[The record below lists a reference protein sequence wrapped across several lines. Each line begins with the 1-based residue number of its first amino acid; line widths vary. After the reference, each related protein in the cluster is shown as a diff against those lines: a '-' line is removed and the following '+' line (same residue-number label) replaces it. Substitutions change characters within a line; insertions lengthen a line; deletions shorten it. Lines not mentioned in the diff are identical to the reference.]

1 MWSPSMAAAMDDNT
15 PRYSFDPLERRGVL
29 LGMQPGQIA
38 VAASG
43 VILAWTAARTLPTP
57 AGAVAAVGVAVM
69 AALGTLVTKDGHSVP
84 TWGAIA
90 LLWLLSRLNGAVLS
104 TAPERGTV
112 LRARSAAAPVRLHH
126 KSDGPF
132 KGVEIL
138 DLPCEPGDA
147 PFGAVLD
154 RTFGTLSSIL
164 PVRGG
169 PFALMEPSEQA
180 RRLELWRV
188 TLNALGRSG
197 TCVRRIQWI
206 ERTQRAP
213 SELLVDRA
221 SSVRA
226 CEPRCS
232 KAADSYLQ
240 VVADVGTTAQAH
252 ELWLVTTVSKP
263 AGPPPLAIR
272 KAADVIRRDTRLL
285 AGQLRSAD
293 LRTDGPLDGNAIARV
308 IELAHAEDPAFPRNS
323 WIGGWWPLGDEEH
336 WTVYRAGGSWHATY
350 WIAEWPRIEIG
361 PEFMSPL
368 LLSGQRRSISLTMAP
383 VSPDRAAREAR
394 SARTADVADDHLRS
408 RAGFLPSARRDREAD
423 GPARRE
429 AELAD
434 GHAEYR
440 FTGYVTV
447 TACSRPGL
455 DSACAET
462 EQAALAAH
470 LEIRRLYGRQ
480 REAFTWTLPFGRGLR

>member
-1 MWSPSMAAAMDDNT
+1 MAAAMDDNT

-29 LGMQPGQIA
+29 LGLQPGQIA

-57 AGAVAAVGVAVM
+57 AGVVSAVSVAVM
-69 AALGTLVTKDGHSVP
+69 AALATLVTKDGQPVP
-84 TWGAIA
+84 TWAAIA
-90 LLWLLSRLNGAVLS
+90 ARWLLGGLKGAVLS

-112 LRARSAAAPVRLHH
+112 LQPRSTAAPVRRHH
-126 KSDGPF
+126 RRDGPL
-132 KGVEIL
+132 KGVEIV
-138 DLPCEPGDA
+138 DLPAEPGEA
-147 PFGAVLD
+147 PLGAVLD
-154 RTFGTLSSIL
+154 RTYGTLSSVV

-188 TLNALGRSG
+188 TLNTLGRPGKS
-197 TCVRRIQWI
+197 VRRIQWI
-206 ERTQRAP
+206 ERTQPAP
-213 SELLVDRA
+213 SEMLVDLA

-226 CEPRCS
+226 CEPRRA

-240 VVADVGTTAQAH
+240 VVADVGTTAQVH
-252 ELWLVTTVSKP
+252 ELWLVTTVSTP
-263 AGPPPLAIR
+263 AGPPLLASR
-272 KAADVIRRDTRLL
+272 KAADMIRRDTRLL

-293 LRTDGPLDGNAIARV
+293 LRTDGPLDGKSIARV
-308 IELAHAEDPAFPRNS
+308 IELAHAEDPALRR
-323 WIGGWWPLGDEEH
+323 IGSLDGWWPLGDEEL
-336 WTVYRAGGSWHATY
+336 WSVYRADGTWHATY

-394 SARTADVADDHLRS
+394 SARTADVADEHLRS

-447 TACSRPGL
+447 TACSRPDL
-455 DSACAET
+455 DAACAET

-480 REAFTWTLPFGRGLR
+480 REAFTWTLPLGRGLR

>member
-1 MWSPSMAAAMDDNT
+1 MDDHT
-15 PRYSFDPLERRGVL
+15 SRYSFDPLERRGVL
-29 LGMQPGQIA
+29 LGLQPGQIA
-38 VAASG
+38 VAVSG
-43 VILAWTAARTLPTP
+43 VMLAWTAARTLPTP
-57 AGAVAAVGVAVM
+57 AGAVSAVGVAVM
-69 AALGTLVTKDGHSVP
+69 AALSTLVTKDGHPVP
-84 TWGAIA
+84 TWAAIA
-90 LLWLLSRLNGAVLS
+90 LRWLLSRLKGALLS

-112 LRARSAAAPVRLHH
+112 LQPRSTAAPLRRHR

-138 DLPCEPGDA
+138 DLPVEAGDP

-154 RTFGTLSSIL
+154 RTYGTLSSIL
-164 PVRGG
+164 PVQGG
-169 PFALMEPSEQA
+169 PFALMEPCDQA

-188 TLNALGRSG
+188 TLNALGRPG
-197 TCVRRIQWI
+197 TSVRRIQWI
-206 ERTQRAP
+206 ERTRQAP
-213 SELLVDRA
+213 SELLVERA
-221 SSVRA
+221 SSARA
-226 CEPRCS
+226 FEPRYAR
-232 KAADSYLQ
+232 AADSYLQ
-240 VVADVGTTAQAH
+240 VVADVGTAAQVH
-252 ELWLVTTVSKP
+252 ELLLVTTVSNP
-263 AGPPPLAIR
+263 AGPALLAGR

-285 AGQLRSAD
+285 AGQLRSAE
-293 LRTDGPLDGNAIARV
+293 LRTDGPLDGRTIARV
-308 IELAHAEDPAFPRNS
+308 IELAHTEDPALRRS
-323 WIGGWWPLGDEEH
+323 GCVGGWWPLGDEEH
-336 WTVYRAGGSWHATY
+336 WSVYRAGGTWHTTY

-394 SARTADVADDHLRS
+394 SARTADVADEHLRS

-429 AELAD
+429 AELAN

-447 TACSRPGL
+447 TACSRPDL
-455 DSACAET
+455 DAACADT

-480 REAFTWTLPFGRGLR
+480 REAFTWTLPVGRGLR